1 MRKKYTQDIG
11 EVVKEYLKAMHI
23 DGKIKEVSIMNSWE
37 EVMGGKISK
46 YTKSLRIYNKVLFVT
61 LSSSIARSEL
71 QMLKQGIIK
80 ALNDRAGE
88 RVIEDIV
95 FK

>member
-1 MRKKYTQDIG
+1 MRKKYTQDIS

-23 DGKIKEVSIMNSWE
+23 DGKIKEVNIMSSWE
-37 EVMGGKISK
+37 EVMGGKIAK
-46 YTKSLRIYNKVLFVT
+46 YTQSLRIYNRVLFVT
-61 LSSSIARSEL
+61 LSSSVARHEL
-71 QMLKQGIIK
+71 QMLKQGIII

-88 RVIEDIV
+88 KVIDDIV